1 MPINPRH
8 WWNIFGVPQFDLQH
22 EGRKW
27 RIKRQNWRDRFEI
40 LNEYGEPDL
49 ENESFLY
56 FLDKYR
62 VSDDEMPVAARVI
75 TPDRAQHL
83 ALIFNQYMYRSTIQ
97 KRAQLEDAIYWGF
110 VEALR
115 QTLNQCMCKEGGEAY
130 RFCRPFQKAY
140 FDALAPVT
148 NIKWLWDEEDIENAK
163 KRRLQMYSRWVKNK
177 KLLYEK
183 HGLNIDID
191 DEISTIPNHLSL
203 LGAYGQRTPKHD
215 EITGVDTPY
224 DEIDAFKTPGFQR

>member
-1 MPINPRH
+1 MPINPQH
-8 WWNIFGVPQFDLQH
+8 WWNIYGVPQFNLQH
-22 EGRKW
+22 EQRKW

-40 LNEYGEPDL
+40 LNEYGEPDMENVDFLNFL
-49 ENESFLY
+49 E
-56 FLDKYR
+56 KYR

-83 ALIFNQYMYRSTIQ
+83 ALTFNQFMYRSTIQ

-110 VEALR
+110 VETLR

-148 NIKWLWDEEDIENAK
+148 NIKWLWDEKDIENAK

-183 HGLNIDID
+183 HGVMIDLEDINP
-191 DEISTIPNHLSL
+191 TIPKHLARF
-203 LGAYGQRTPKHD
+203 GAYGQITPKHD
-215 EITGVDTPY
+215 EISGKDTPY
-224 DEIDAFKTPGFQR
+224 PIIDAFVPPK